1 MDRKTF
7 DAIMN
12 TVSVENTDSD
22 SVVNAEI
29 QKYGSLSIGMSDVNN
44 YFYTADI
51 QELIDGGITVEVLEL
66 ARRNGWAV
74 KDENTI
80 FKTF

>member
-22 SVVNAEI
+22 SVVNATI

-44 YFYTADI
+44 YFYTAGI
-51 QELIDGGITVEVLEL
+51 QELIDGGITVEDLEL
-66 ARRNGWAV
+66 ARRNGWAI

-80 FKTF
+80 CKTF

>member
-22 SVVNAEI
+22 SVVNATI

-44 YFYTADI
+44 YFYMADI
-51 QELIDGGITVEVLEL
+51 QELIDGGITVEDLEL
-66 ARRNGWAV
+66 ARRNGWAI